1 MVARAYLRD
10 GVLPSP
16 GTICGDITEEVFG
29 ASTSTNKTAS
39 TTTKRTL
46 GLRDLDLEEQII
58 EAGKVLSSQAEARF
72 NNPF

>member
-1 MVARAYLRD
+1 
-10 GVLPSP
+10 VLPSP
-16 GTICGDITEEVFG
+16 GTVCGDITEEVFG
-29 ASTSTNKTAS
+29 ASTSTNKTA

-72 NNPF
+72 RHPF